1 MVRFD
6 AATGEC
12 RVFTFK
18 DGALSAIAHDLELTV
33 GRFTIEVGDDLAIA
47 ARFQLDSVRVAHA
60 VKDGR
65 PSGALSDGDKRK
77 IEKTMAEEVLELR
90 RFPEASFAG
99 RATAAGA
106 GFVLTGELTLH
117 GKTRPLTVT
126 TRAVDGRQVAE
137 LALHQPDYGIKPY
150 SAMLGTLKIR
160 PRAQAPRQ
168 RPLAGGVA
176 PACARSHGR
185 AIAAQLRRRVRPVDR
200 RTQ

>member
-1 MVRFD
+1 MVAGVARVAVGRHDAGMVRFD

-160 PRAQAPRQ
+160 PELKLRVSVPW
-168 RPLAGGVA
+168 
-176 PACARSHGR
+176 PAA
-185 AIAAQLRRRVRPVDR
+185 
-200 RTQ
+200 